1 MLWPA
6 LLIMTS
12 FQQLLTFHFIELSV
26 YLCEKCNRIQSSVT
40 HQSIHV
46 AFGNNQHNKVREK
59 KSPITIFQ
67 NTVTFSYSNSS
78 TYDKCSYNDSRA
90 PFLSQIHL
98 PQVLWASAIA
108 EYIWFDKQE
117 QQLPS
122 RMAVSVN
129 RQSNIQL
136 RVKELFR
143 NPDQ

>member
-1 MLWPA
+1 MLRPA
-6 LLIMTS
+6 FLIMTS

-46 AFGNNQHNKVREK
+46 AFGNNQHNKVRKK

-67 NTVTFSYSNSS
+67 NTMTFSYSNSS

-98 PQVLWASAIA
+98 HRSCGLV
-108 EYIWFDKQE
+108 
-117 QQLPS
+117 QLQNTYDLT
-122 RMAVSVN
+122 N
-129 RQSNIQL
+129 RSSSFLPGWQFL
-136 RVKELFR
+136 
-143 NPDQ
+143 